1 MKNWMMMNAI
11 KKLLGFVW
19 MLMSPVIILFLVYQ
33 AYVKIGAASEA
44 AKANTILQWVIILL
58 IFLPISIGFFIFGK
72 YAAQNEYAQLPESS
86 KEIMD

>member
-44 AKANTILQWVIILL
+44 ARANTILQWVIILL

>member
-1 MKNWMMMNAI
+1 MKNWTMMNTI

-19 MLMSPVIILFLVYQ
+19 MLMSPAIILFLVYQ

>member
-1 MKNWMMMNAI
+1 MKMNAL
-11 KKLLGFVW
+11 KKLLGYIW
-19 MLMSPVIILFLVYQ
+19 MLLSPVIILFLMYQ
-33 AYVKIGAASEA
+33 AFVKIGAAPQA

-58 IFLPISIGFFIFGK
+58 IFLPITIGFFIFGK

>member
-1 MKNWMMMNAI
+1 MKNWMMMNTL

-19 MLMSPVIILFLVYQ
+19 MLMSPAIILFLVYQ

-44 AKANTILQWVIILL
+44 ARANTILQWVIILL

>member
-1 MKNWMMMNAI
+1 MKNWTMMNTL

-19 MLMSPVIILFLVYQ
+19 MLMSPAIILFLVYQ

-44 AKANTILQWVIILL
+44 ARANTILQWVIILL

>member
-1 MKNWMMMNAI
+1 MKNWIMMNTI

-19 MLMSPVIILFLVYQ
+19 MLMSPAIILFLVFQ

-44 AKANTILQWVIILL
+44 TKANTILQWVIILL
-58 IFLPISIGFFIFGK
+58 IFLPISFGFFIFGK

>member
-1 MKNWMMMNAI
+1 MKNWMIMNAI

-19 MLMSPVIILFLVYQ
+19 MLMSPAIILFLVYQ

-58 IFLPISIGFFIFGK
+58 MIGLIMVQ
-72 YAAQNEYAQLPESS
+72 QNS
-86 KEIMD
+86 KVNGFNLVNLILKIGNKF